1 MLGVSVGYAV
11 FPDEGWTPE
20 HLLARADAA
29 EIDVKRRKRAPSAD
43 AEARGL
49 AELRRRGPRGPRARG

>member
-29 EIDVKRRKRAPSAD
+29 ESDVKRRKRPPGD
-43 AEARGL
+43 DVEK
-49 AELRRRGPRGPRARG
+49 RAA